1 MTRSRRALLY
11 VPGDDRRK
19 IEKAAGLNVDS
30 VCLDL
35 EDGVALNRKSEA
47 RATVAAA
54 LSALSFGRSE
64 RLVRLNPIGSGL
76 EADDLAA
83 ALAAA
88 PDALVIPKVES
99 AEQLQWVSSRLPTG
113 SPLRLLAMIETA
125 RGLVNLNT
133 IAAADL
139 RLDALIF
146 GAEDYAASVGATRT
160 PEGREVLYARSAVVA
175 YAAALGL
182 QAIDMVFV
190 DFRDGEG
197 LAREAAEGAQ
207 LGYSG
212 KQAIHPD
219 QIGPIH
225 AAFTPGDDEI
235 ARARRIVEADAAH
248 QAEGT
253 GAFALDGKMVDMP
266 IVRAARLVLAK
277 AQAAGKP

>member
-1 MTRSRRALLY
+1 MPPRRALLY

-19 IEKAAGLNVDS
+19 IEKAASLNADS

-35 EDGVALNRKSEA
+35 EDGVALNRKAEA
-47 RATVAAA
+47 RATVAAT
-54 LSALSFGRSE
+54 LPALSFGRTE

-125 RGLVNLNT
+125 RGLVNLNA
-133 IAAADL
+133 IAAADP

-175 YAAALGL
+175 YAAAFGL

-212 KQAIHPD
+212 KQAIHPN

-225 AAFTPGDDEI
+225 AAFTPSDDEI

>member
-1 MTRSRRALLY
+1 MTRPRRALLY

-19 IEKAAGLNVDS
+19 IEKAASLNADS

-35 EDGVALNRKSEA
+35 EDGVALNRKAEA

-54 LSALSFGRSE
+54 LPTLSFGRAE

-99 AEQLQWVSSRLPTG
+99 AEQLQWVSGRLPTG

-133 IAAADL
+133 IAADP
-139 RLDALIF
+139 RLEALIF

-175 YAAALGL
+175 YAAAFGL
-182 QAIDMVFV
+182 QAIDMVYV

-197 LAREAAEGAQ
+197 LAGEAAEGAQ

-212 KQAIHPD
+212 KQAIHPN